1 MKLVLVMVMVL
12 VTVILI
18 DDGDSNGK
26 DDGDVNQYCY
36 GENVEDNDI
45 IR

>member
-18 DDGDSNGK
+18 DDGNSK

-36 GENVEDNDI
+36 SENVEDNDI

>member
-1 MKLVLVMVMVL
+1 MVMTVL

-26 DDGDVNQYCY
+26 DDGEVNQYCY
-36 GENVEDNDI
+36 GEKVEDNEI
-45 IR
+45 KR